1 MIRRPD
7 TSLPH
12 AYEAMGDSK
21 VVCKFPLS
29 HTPFKPPGPDVLSKL
44 FVGLQQVEWLKL
56 CEPGRKSLSVDEVW
70 TASPLLPVANHIG
83 TSTYVIGQVRP
94 AHSQRGPALH
104 HSLAETYNKNG
115 F

>member
-1 MIRRPD
+1 MPD
-7 TSLPH
+7 NLLLVDRL
-12 AYEAMGDSK
+12 M
-21 VVCKFPLS
+21 LS
-29 HTPFKPPGPDVLSKL
+29 EKAS
-44 FVGLQQVEWLKL
+44 E
-56 CEPGRKSLSVDEVW
+56 RLSVDEVW

-115 F
+115 FWSEHDP